1 MFLVTKKLRETFGV
15 GELFDFVIHEPRA
28 VVGVV
33 CGGGGGISL
42 KRYIASGKNNREM
55 VNKNDYGR
63 ISSGHIIPFG
73 NSQDIISFL
82 CFIVT

>member
-1 MFLVTKKLRETFGV
+1 MVFLVTKKLRETFGV

-33 CGGGGGISL
+33 YGGGGGISL

-63 ISSGHIIPFG
+63 ISSGHM
-73 NSQDIISFL
+73 ISDRLIRFDL
-82 CFIVT
+82 I